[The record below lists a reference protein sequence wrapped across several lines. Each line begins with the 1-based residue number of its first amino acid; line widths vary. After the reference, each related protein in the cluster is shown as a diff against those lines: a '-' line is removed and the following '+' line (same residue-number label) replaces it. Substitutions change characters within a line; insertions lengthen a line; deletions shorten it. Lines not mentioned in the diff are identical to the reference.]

1 MRQKTKI
8 IAKQTKSQRIYT
20 DTDTKELNQQKHQLT
35 TISGEITREKQTK
48 IKQTNSEMRQNR
60 ITQQEE
66 HSKKECKKSAR
77 WVREEHEQ
85 EQEEVL
91 YERSNT
97 QRARNTMNEL

>member
-1 MRQKTKI
+1 MCVCVLITVEPFSLSYCQSIGTQAHAMRQKTKI

-77 WVREEHEQ
+77 
-85 EQEEVL
+85 
-91 YERSNT
+91 
-97 QRARNTMNEL
+97 